1 MASLIYNRT
10 KACFKLSQKRNERS
24 DETPTSVGVK
34 ECCDTILVL
43 STLSGSLKWQN
54 DVTSCWAKKQGDID
68 IVIFELY
75 NENDVLSNYQP
86 SQIQCTKDLLAF
98 YATINWQD
106 VLNNPLDGVGCYRLM
121 VTTIFDGVT
130 IKFEWGHYDLKIY
143 SPENA
148 VNSVRI
154 RSVFNQYNKIQDI
167 DFTESEVEDTIRF
180 RGFFGNRQPNMVID
194 NLIYQGRIEKNV
206 QRENLNTYELLTD
219 PLNTWYIA
227 NLLDLHLL
235 SETSIYIT
243 DHNEFNSTY
252 GYKDIPLI
260 VKDSPE
266 VEYREYSRLASIK
279 CKFTDKR
286 KDSLSKYNG

>member
-24 DETPTSVGVK
+24 DETPTSISKK

-68 IVIFELY
+68 IVTFELY
-75 NENDVLSNYQP
+75 NDNDALSNYQP
-86 SQIQCTKDLLAF
+86 SQIQCIKDSLAY
-98 YATINWQD
+98 YATIDWQQ

-130 IKFEWGHYDLKIY
+130 TKFEWGHYDLKIY

-148 VNSVRI
+148 TNTVRI
-154 RSVFNQYNKIQDI
+154 RSIFNQYNKIQDI

-180 RGFFGNRQPNMVID
+180 RGCFGNRQPNMVVD

-206 QRENLNTYELLTD
+206 QRENLNSYELLTD
-219 PLNTWYIA
+219 PLNTWYIS

-243 DHNEFNSTY
+243 DHNEFNTTY

-279 CKFTDKR
+279 CKFVDKK